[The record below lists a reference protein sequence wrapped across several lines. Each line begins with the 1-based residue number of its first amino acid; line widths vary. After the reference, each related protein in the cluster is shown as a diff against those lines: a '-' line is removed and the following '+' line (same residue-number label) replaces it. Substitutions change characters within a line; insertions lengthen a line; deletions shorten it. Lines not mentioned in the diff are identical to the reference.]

1 MPETSGPKEP
11 GLDESAIASRFPG
24 EVVTRALV
32 RDVELP
38 YGAGTMALI
47 TLDNGYDHT
56 RPNTFGPAGLISLRE
71 ALDSVAARA
80 TPEAGEQRIAAVGVT
95 GKPFIF
101 AVGADLTGA
110 ALIGSRDEALSIGR
124 LGHAVFR
131 RFGELGVP
139 SFAFVNGAALGGGL
153 ELALHCSYRTISS
166 GVTAVAFPEC
176 FLGLLPGWGGTYLLP
191 HLIGPAQA
199 LKVIIENPL
208 SQNRMLTGSQAHA
221 LGIADAMFSPADFLA
236 ESLRWAA
243 RVLTGGVAVSRA
255 APDGDWEQAAVGARL
270 LADAKLHGAAP
281 APYRAIELVAAA
293 PGRTR
298 DEGFAAEDEGL
309 ADLLLSDELR
319 AGLYAFDLT
328 QKRARK
334 AAGAPDASLARPVT
348 KVGVVGAGLMAA
360 QIALLFARRL
370 EVPVVLTDLDQA
382 RLDAGVGHVRAEVAK
397 LRDRGRISADA
408 AARLTALVTGSLT
421 KDAFADADFVI
432 EAVFEEI
439 AVKQRVFA
447 EVEAVVRPDCV
458 LATNTSSLSVT
469 EMASGLAHPERVV
482 GFHFFNPVAMMPLVE
497 VVRAADTD
505 DAALATA
512 LAVGKAL
519 KKNCVLVKDAP
530 AFVVNRLLTRFLGEI
545 IGCVDEGTP
554 FEVAEHAPDP
564 LGLPMSPFF
573 LLQLV
578 GPAVALH
585 VGETLAAAYPGRF
598 KVSPKLRALVEAGKT
613 AIYRPDFTVDES
625 VAALL
630 AGGTTPQDLP
640 APSSG
645 GTHPPR
651 PPLGGM
657 PSPQAPLAAGEVR
670 ERALEALAEEI
681 RLMLDEGVVAA
692 PEDIDLCM
700 ILGAGWPFHLGGI
713 TPYLD
718 GAGITEKV
726 TGTRFRP

>member
-1 MPETSGPKEP
+1 
-11 GLDESAIASRFPG
+11 
-24 EVVTRALV
+24 
-32 RDVELP
+32 
-38 YGAGTMALI
+38 MALI
-47 TLDNGYDHT
+47 TLDNGHDHT
-56 RPNTFGPAGLISLRE
+56 RPNTFGPGGLISLRE

-80 TPEAGEQRIAAVGVT
+80 MPEAGGQRIAAVGVT

-110 ALIGSRDEALSIGR
+110 ALIGSRDEALAIGR

-131 RFGELGVP
+131 RLGELGVP

-191 HLIGPAQA
+191 HLTGPAQA
-199 LKVIIENPL
+199 LKVIVENPL
-208 SQNRMLTGSQAHA
+208 SQNRMLNGPQAHA
-221 LGIADAMFSPADFLA
+221 LGIADAMFEPADFLA

-243 RVLTGGVAVSRA
+243 RVLTGAVSVSRVL
-255 APDGDWEQAAVGARL
+255 PEEDWEQAVAGARL
-270 LADAKLHGAAP
+270 LADGKLHGAAP

-293 PGRTR
+293 RGRTR
-298 DEGFAAEDEGL
+298 DEAFAAEDEGL

-328 QKRARK
+328 QQRARH
-334 AAGAPDASLARPVT
+334 AAGAPDASLRRPVT
-348 KVGVVGAGLMAA
+348 MVGVVGAGLMAA

-408 AARLTALVTGSLT
+408 AARLIALVTGSLT

-439 AVKQRVFA
+439 SVKQRVFA
-447 EVEAVVRPDCV
+447 EVEVVVRPDCV

-497 VVRAADTD
+497 VIRGAHTD

-585 VGETLAAAYPGRF
+585 VGETLAAAYPDRF

-613 AIYRPDFTVDES
+613 AVYRPDFTVDES

-630 AGGTTPQDLP
+630 AGGTTPP
-640 APSSG
+640 RPPRSSFPSG

-651 PPLGGM
+651 RPLGGM
-657 PSPQAPLAAGEVR
+657 PSPQTALAAGEVR

-681 RLMLDEGVVAA
+681 AMMLDEGVVAA

-718 GAGITEKV
+718 RAGITEKV
-726 TGTRFRP
+726 TGTRFRS

>member
-1 MPETSGPKEP
+1 M
-11 GLDESAIASRFPG
+11 LDESVITSLFPE
-24 EVVTRALV
+24 EVLTKALV
-32 RDVELP
+32 RDVPLP

-47 TLDNGYDHT
+47 TLDNGHDHT
-56 RPNTFGPAGLISLRE
+56 RPNTFGPAGLLALRD
-71 ALDSVAARA
+71 ALDSVAARDDV
-80 TPEAGEQRIAAVGVT
+80 AAVGVT

-101 AVGADLTGA
+101 AAGADLGVA
-110 ALIGSRDEALSIGR
+110 ALIRARDEALAVGQ
-124 LGHAVFR
+124 LGHEVFR
-131 RFGELGVP
+131 RLGELGVP

-191 HLIGPAQA
+191 RLIGPARA
-199 LKVIIENPL
+199 LKLIIENPL
-208 SQNRMLTGSQAHA
+208 SQNRMTAGPEAFS
-221 LGIADAMFSPADFLA
+221 LGLADAMFEPADFLA

-243 RVLTGGVAVSRA
+243 RVLTGSVAVTRTPADS
-255 APDGDWEQAAVGARL
+255 DWDAAVAGARFF
-270 LADAKLHGAAP
+270 ADAKVHGAAP
-281 APYRAIELVAAA
+281 APYRAIELVGAA
-293 PGRTR
+293 RDRSR
-298 DEGFAAEDEGL
+298 DEGFTAEDEAL
-309 ADLLLSDELR
+309 ADLLLSDELQ

-328 QKRARK
+328 QKRARH

-370 EVPVVLTDLDQA
+370 EVPVVLTDLDRS
-382 RLDAGVGHVRAEVAK
+382 RLDAGVGHVHGEIAK
-397 LRDRGRISADA
+397 LAGRGRISADA
-408 AARLTALVTGSLT
+408 AARLTGLVTGSLT

-469 EMASGLAHPERVV
+469 EMAAGLSHPGRVV

-505 DAALATA
+505 DATLATA
-512 LAVGKAL
+512 LAVGRAL
-519 KKNCVLVKDAP
+519 KKNCVLVKDSP

-545 IGCVDEGTP
+545 IATVDEGTP
-554 FEVAEHAPDP
+554 FEIAEHAPDS
-564 LGLPMSPFF
+564 LGLPVSPF
-573 LLQLV
+573 LLLALV

-585 VGETLAAAYPGRF
+585 VAETLHAAFPDRF
-598 KVSPKLRALVEAGKT
+598 GVSPKLRALVAAGHT
-613 AIYRPDFTVDES
+613 GVYQPDFSVDPS

-630 AGGTTPQDLP
+630 AGGDRPSTPEQ
-640 APSSG
+640 
-645 GTHPPR
+645 
-651 PPLGGM
+651 
-657 PSPQAPLAAGEVR
+657 VR

-681 RLMLDEGVVAA
+681 RLMLDEAVVAA
-692 PEDIDLCM
+692 PEDIDLCL

-718 GAGITEKV
+718 RSGIAEKV
-726 TGTRFRP
+726 TGTPFRL

>member
-1 MPETSGPKEP
+1 MP
-11 GLDESAIASRFPG
+11 DASLLSSLFPD

-47 TLDNGYDHT
+47 TLDNGRDHT
-56 RPNTFGPAGLISLRE
+56 RPSTFGPAGLLALGD
-71 ALDSVAARA
+71 ALDAVAAR
-80 TPEAGEQRIAAVGVT
+80 TDITAVGVT

-101 AVGADLTGA
+101 AVGADLSGA
-110 ALIGSRDEALSIGR
+110 PLIAARDEALAIAR

-131 RFGELGVP
+131 RLGELSVP

-191 HLIGPAQA
+191 HLIGPGNA
-199 LKVIIENPL
+199 LKLIVENPL
-208 SQNRMLTGSQAHA
+208 SQNRMLRGAQAFS
-221 LGIADAMFSPADFLA
+221 LGIADAMFEPADFLA

-243 RVLTGGVAVSRA
+243 RVLTGAAEVSRA
-255 APDGDWEQAAVGARL
+255 IPAQGWDPASWDRSVASARL
-270 LADAKLHGAAP
+270 FADGKLHGAAP
-281 APYRAIELVAAA
+281 APYRAIDLVAAA
-293 PGRTR
+293 RGRSR

-309 ADLLLSDELR
+309 ADLLLSEELR

-328 QKRARK
+328 QKRARH

-382 RLDAGVGHVRAEVAK
+382 RLDAGLGHVRAEVAT
-397 LRDRGRISADA
+397 LRARGRISADA

-432 EAVFEEI
+432 EAVFEEM
-439 AVKQRVFA
+439 AVKQRVLA

-469 EMASGLAHPERVV
+469 EMASGLAHPERVA
-482 GFHFFNPVAMMPLVE
+482 GFHLFNPVAMMPLVE
-497 VVRAADTD
+497 VVRGAATD
-505 DAALATA
+505 DATAATA
-512 LAVGKAL
+512 LAVGARA

-545 IGCVDEGTP
+545 LACVDEGTP
-554 FEVAEHAPDP
+554 VEVAEHAPDP
-564 LGLPMSPFF
+564 LGLPMSPFL

-585 VGETLAAAYPGRF
+585 VGETLAAASARPHGRRVGGGHPGR
-598 KVSPKLRALVEAGKT
+598 R
-613 AIYRPDFTVDES
+613 
-625 VAALL
+625 
-630 AGGTTPQDLP
+630 
-640 APSSG
+640 
-645 GTHPPR
+645 
-651 PPLGGM
+651 
-657 PSPQAPLAAGEVR
+657 
-670 ERALEALAEEI
+670 
-681 RLMLDEGVVAA
+681 
-692 PEDIDLCM
+692 
-700 ILGAGWPFHLGGI
+700 
-713 TPYLD
+713 
-718 GAGITEKV
+718 
-726 TGTRFRP
+726 

>member
-1 MPETSGPKEP
+1 MADASLLTSLFPE
-11 GLDESAIASRFPG
+11 

-38 YGAGTMALI
+38 DGAGTMALI
-47 TLDNGYDHT
+47 TLDNGRDHT
-56 RPNTFGPAGLISLRE
+56 RPSTFGPAGLMALGD
-71 ALDSVAARA
+71 ALDAVAAR
-80 TPEAGEQRIAAVGVT
+80 TDIAAVGVT

-101 AVGADLTGA
+101 AVGADLSGA
-110 ALIGSRDEALSIGR
+110 PLIAARDEALAVAR

-191 HLIGPAQA
+191 HLIGPGNA
-199 LKVIIENPL
+199 LKVIVENPL
-208 SQNRMLTGSQAHA
+208 SQNRMLRGAQAFS
-221 LGIADAMFSPADFLA
+221 LGIADAMFEPADFLA

-243 RVLTGGVAVSRA
+243 RVLTGSTEVSRA
-255 APDGDWEQAAVGARL
+255 IPAQGWDPASWDQSVAAARL
-270 LADAKLHGAAP
+270 FADGKLHGAAP
-281 APYRAIELVAAA
+281 APYRAIDLVAAA
-293 PGRTR
+293 RGRSR

-309 ADLLLSDELR
+309 ADLLLSEELR

-328 QKRARK
+328 QKRARH

-382 RLDAGVGHVRAEVAK
+382 RLDAGLGHVRAEVAT
-397 LRDRGRISADA
+397 LRARGRISADA

-432 EAVFEEI
+432 EAVFEEM
-439 AVKQRVFA
+439 AVKQRVLA

-469 EMASGLAHPERVV
+469 EMASGLAHPARVA

-497 VVRAADTD
+497 VVRGAATD
-505 DAALATA
+505 DATAATA
-512 LAVGKAL
+512 LAVGQAL

-545 IGCVDEGTP
+545 LACVDEGTP
-554 FEVAEHAPDP
+554 FEVAEHAPDS

-585 VGETLAAAYPGRF
+585 VGETLAAAYPDRF
-598 KVSPKLRALVEAGKT
+598 GVSPKLRALVAAGKT
-613 AIYRPDFTVDES
+613 AVYRPDLSIDES

-630 AGGTTPQDLP
+630 AGGDR
-640 APSSG
+640 PS
-645 GTHPPR
+645 T
-651 PPLGGM
+651 
-657 PSPQAPLAAGEVR
+657 AEEVR

-681 RLMLDEGVVAA
+681 RLMLDEGVVAG

-718 GAGITEKV
+718 RTGIAEKV
-726 TGTRFRP
+726 TGTRFHL

>member
-1 MPETSGPKEP
+1 MPDASLLTS
-11 GLDESAIASRFPG
+11 LFPE

-47 TLDNGYDHT
+47 TLDNGRDHT
-56 RPNTFGPAGLISLRE
+56 RPSTFGPAGLLSLRD
-71 ALDSVAARA
+71 ALDAVAARVA
-80 TPEAGEQRIAAVGVT
+80 RNEIAAVGVT

-101 AVGADLTGA
+101 AVGADLSGA
-110 ALIGSRDEALSIGR
+110 PLIAARDEALAIGR

-131 RFGELGVP
+131 RLGELSVP

-166 GVTAVAFPEC
+166 GVTAVALPEC

-191 HLIGPAQA
+191 HLIGPGNA
-199 LKVIIENPL
+199 LKIIVENPL
-208 SQNRMLTGSQAHA
+208 SQNRMLRGAQAFS
-221 LGIADAMFSPADFLA
+221 LGIADAMFEPADFLA

-243 RVLTGGVAVSRA
+243 RVLTGAAEVSRA
-255 APDGDWEQAAVGARL
+255 IPAAGWDAASWDHSVAAARL
-270 LADAKLHGAAP
+270 FADGKLHGAAP
-281 APYRAIELVAAA
+281 APYRAIDLVAAA
-293 PGRTR
+293 RGRTR

-328 QKRARK
+328 QKRARH
-334 AAGAPDASLARPVT
+334 AAGAPDAVPARGVDPPRPPREGIARPVT

-382 RLDAGVGHVRAEVAK
+382 RLDAGLGHVRAEVAM
-397 LRDRGRISADA
+397 LRRRGRISADA
-408 AARLTALVTGSLT
+408 AARLIALVTGSLT

-432 EAVFEEI
+432 EAVFEEMG
-439 AVKQRVFA
+439 VKQRVLA

-469 EMASGLAHPERVV
+469 EMASGLAHPERVA

-497 VVRAADTD
+497 VVRGAATD
-505 DAALATA
+505 DATAATA

-545 IGCVDEGTP
+545 LACVDEGTP
-554 FEVAEHAPDP
+554 IEVAEHAPDP

-598 KVSPKLRALVEAGKT
+598 AVSPKLRALVAAGKT
-613 AIYRPDFTVDES
+613 AIYRPDLTIDES

-630 AGGTTPQDLP
+630 AGGDG
-640 APSSG
+640 ADSRPS
-645 GTHPPR
+645 T
-651 PPLGGM
+651 
-657 PSPQAPLAAGEVR
+657 AEEVR

-681 RLMLDEGVVAA
+681 RLMLDDGVVAG

-700 ILGAGWPFHLGGI
+700 ILGAGWPLHLGGI

-718 GAGITEKV
+718 RTGIAEKV
-726 TGTRFRP
+726 TGTRFQP